1 MNKDNALTSTTEAR
15 TERFTWKGLHMYLN
29 GRKTHYGVSKGLPHM
44 FYCETPLGKSLDHYN
59 LSRAKQH
66 TKTLAMKDYNTYKKL
81 SDTFSM

>member
-1 MNKDNALTSTTEAR
+1 
-15 TERFTWKGLHMYLN
+15 
-29 GRKTHYGVSKGLPHM
+29 M